1 MAHRRRTGKRAYAA
15 AGFLASW
22 AAQDEVW
29 PLFDGW
35 CASQNVDP
43 LELPWDRC
51 LNLVYFFATRN
62 ATKEKKQE
70 FDAAMSKQVTAD
82 TLRKM
87 ALTRKNAVR
96 ATQTAEESQGV
107 PKGTDE
113 LRPRRAAKLPPRP
126 AGWGDAETATRQS
139 LIVAQSLK
147 VGDKQRSSVG

>member
-1 MAHRRRTGKRAYAA
+1 MDRRRRAGKRQYAA

-22 AAQDEVW
+22 ATHDEVW

-43 LELPWDRC
+43 LALPWDRC

-87 ALTRKNAVR
+87 ATARKSALNAPEPP
-96 ATQTAEESQGV
+96 AASPGV
-107 PKGTDE
+107 PKGTE
-113 LRPRRAAKLPPRP
+113 ESRRSAKLPPRP
-126 AGWGDAETATRQS
+126 AGWGDDETVTRQS

-147 VGDKQRSSVG
+147 VG

>member
-1 MAHRRRTGKRAYAA
+1 MAHRRRFGKRAYAA

-22 AAQDEVW
+22 ATHDDVW

-87 ALTRKNAVR
+87 AVTRKNALR
-96 ATQTAEESQGV
+96 ATETAEESPRV
-107 PKGTDE
+107 PKGTGE
-113 LRPRRAAKLPPRP
+113 SKPGRAAKLPPRP
-126 AGWGDAETATRQS
+126 AGWGDDETATRQS

-147 VGDKQRSSVG
+147 VGEKQRSSVG

>member
-1 MAHRRRTGKRAYAA
+1 MDRWRRIGKRQYAA

-22 AAQDEVW
+22 ATHDEVW

-35 CASQNVDP
+35 CASQGVAP

-62 ATKEKKQE
+62 ASKEKKQE

-87 ALTRKNAVR
+87 ALTRKNALR
-96 ATQTAEESQGV
+96 ATESAEQPSGV
-107 PKGTDE
+107 PEVPKE
-113 LRPRRAAKLPPRP
+113 SRPTRTGKLPPRP
-126 AGWGDAETATRQS
+126 AGWGDDETATRQA
-139 LIVAQSLK
+139 LIVAKSLK
-147 VGDKQRSSVG
+147 VG

>member
-1 MAHRRRTGKRAYAA
+1 MAHRRRTGKRPYAA
-15 AGFLASW
+15 AGFLAEW
-22 AAQDEVW
+22 AAHDEVW

-35 CASQNVDP
+35 AASQSVDP

-51 LNLVYFFATRN
+51 LNLIYFFATRN

-87 ALTRKNAVR
+87 ALTRKNSVR
-96 ATQTAEESQGV
+96 AAEKVENTDGV

-113 LRPRRAAKLPPRP
+113 SNSPRRATLPPRP
-126 AGWGDAETATRQS
+126 AGWGDDETVTRQA
-139 LIVAQSLK
+139 LVAAQSLK
-147 VGDKQRSSVG
+147 VRDGTRS

>member
-1 MAHRRRTGKRAYAA
+1 MAHRGRFGKRAYAA
-15 AGFLASW
+15 AGFLANW
-22 AAQDEVW
+22 ATHDEVW

-70 FDAAMSKQVTAD
+70 FDAAMSQQVTAE

-87 ALTRKNAVR
+87 AVTRKNAVK
-96 ATQTAEESQGV
+96 ATQTAAQPQGV

-113 LRPRRAAKLPPRP
+113 SKPGRSSKLPPRP
-126 AGWGDAETATRQS
+126 AGWGDDETATRQS
-139 LIVAQSLK
+139 LIAAQSLK
-147 VGDKQRSSVG
+147 VGEKQRSSVG